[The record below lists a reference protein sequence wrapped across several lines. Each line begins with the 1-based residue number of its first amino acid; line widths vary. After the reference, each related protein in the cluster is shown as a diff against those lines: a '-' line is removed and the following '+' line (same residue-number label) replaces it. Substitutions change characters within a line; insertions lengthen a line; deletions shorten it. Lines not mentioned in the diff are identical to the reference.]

1 MEDAYMTIKE
11 LANYLRV
18 KQSTVY
24 NWINSDRVP
33 ASKVVGQWRFRR
45 SEIDEWIKN
54 SNSNNNNKN
63 RQKNGQKIEDSGR
76 FSFQQRSL
84 IGNSQQTNIEKQKY
98 ARHAI
103 NNSGANQFF
112 VERRKDE
119 RIFIK
124 EGEMFIKII
133 VNFPERHEFVG
144 QIIDM
149 TSSGLSFKLKSEKE
163 GILPGTPL
171 KNIVVAN
178 DRYQK
183 KISNS
188 YIRYCN
194 PIDENNPNDFKVGLE
209 FDIAPFEHSIIRR
222 KLLGSYK
229 IRMPRYGNWSFTLL
243 KWKIA
248 FVYKWKNIISD
259 KLINFSKFGIAF
271 KIDKQSDF
279 VFRKGDVLLEFS
291 LVLESDLIYTGKTN
305 IVDLQEHDD
314 NIIVRCSLDGYIDL
328 ENVFSL
334 ARGKIESK
342 DIVHFIS
349 NIEKTKP
356 VETIFKAEVAD
367 LRFFLEKT
375 KEKLD
380 VEEKEIVSRNDSI
393 DREHYHRVI
402 LDGIFNSVSTK
413 LNEYFSNIWQI
424 VRSFEETKYNLHKR
438 YFQQH
443 LLHLFLLSP
452 FGKRSFVKPLGHA
465 GDYMMIDML
474 YNNPDE
480 GESIF
485 AKLINRH
492 AYYQNASKAV
502 RNRIPILQQ
511 KFNSLLKNR
520 PNQTV
525 NIMSVGSGSAKEIRE
540 IVKDNN
546 DIERCIFTLV
556 EADEEAIFYSREKII
571 DLFIQKGKKVKIN
584 FINKAVDQLVKEKE
598 LVEKIGK
605 YDLIYSI
612 GLFDYFTLNVSK
624 RLTTNLYNFLA
635 PKGKLIIGNFSHLIN
650 ENKVYMDF
658 VLEWFLFYRSKE
670 EMLKFTEKLEG
681 PKKIYFESEDTG
693 ITNFLIIEK

>member
-1 MEDAYMTIKE
+1 MENAYMTIKE

-24 NWINSDRVP
+24 NWVNSDRVP

-45 SEIDEWIKN
+45 SEIDDWIK
-54 SNSNNNNKN
+54 SSNNK
-63 RQKNGQKIEDSGR
+63 QIEQINGQKFEDSGR
-76 FSFQQRSL
+76 FSFQEGFL
-84 IGNSQQTNIEKQKY
+84 APDSQKTNIENEKY
-98 ARHAI
+98 SPYTIKDSAT
-103 NNSGANQFF
+103 NKFF
-112 VERRKDE
+112 IERRKEE

-133 VNFPERHEFVG
+133 VGFPEKQEFVG

-188 YIRYCN
+188 HIRYCN
-194 PIDENNPNDFKVGLE
+194 PIGENNLNDFRVGLE

-229 IRMPRYGNWSFTLL
+229 IRMPRYGNGSFSLL

-248 FVYKWKNIISD
+248 FVYKWKDIISD

-279 VFRKGDVLLEFS
+279 VFRKGAVLLEFS
-291 LVLESDLIYTGKTN
+291 LALESELIYTGKAS
-305 IVDLQEHDD
+305 IVDLQENDD
-314 NIIVRCSLDGYIDL
+314 NVIVRCSLDGYIDL
-328 ENVFSL
+328 RNAFSL

-375 KEKLD
+375 KERLD
-380 VEEKEIVSRNDSI
+380 AEEKEIVSKNDSTDK
-393 DREHYHRVI
+393 DRCHKVI
-402 LDGIFNSVSTK
+402 LDGIFNSVFAK

-424 VRSFEETKYNLHKR
+424 VRNFEETKYNLHKR
-438 YFQQH
+438 YFQQQ
-443 LLHLFLLSP
+443 LLQLFLLSP

-502 RNRIPILQQ
+502 RNRLPFLQQ

-520 PNQTV
+520 PDQTV
-525 NIMSVGSGSAKEIRE
+525 NIMSVGSGSAKEIRGMA
-540 IVKDNN
+540 KDNN
-546 DIERCIFTLV
+546 DIERCIFSLV

-571 DLFIQKGKKVKIN
+571 DLFIQRDKKVKVN

-605 YDLIYSI
+605 YDLIYSA

-624 RLTTNLYNFLA
+624 RLTTHLYNFLN
-635 PKGKLIIGNFSHLIN
+635 PGGKLVIGNFNHSIN
-650 ENKVYMDF
+650 ENKVYMDY

-670 EMLKFTEKLEG
+670 EMLKFTEKLER
-681 PKKIYFESEDTG
+681 PKKIYFETEDTG
-693 ITNFLIIEK
+693 LTNFLIIEK